1 MDPSLLDD
9 IINQLLEVRGKP
21 GKQVQ
26 LSESEIKQL
35 CVVSRDIFL
44 QQPNLL
50 ELEAPIKICGLYYDG
65 NNGVWY
71 SYDHQTQQY
80 VPYSDQSDNK
90 TAGKQ
95 NEQSKG
101 NIANRERM
109 YTKHRCGSRSIP
121 VRVEKLVHWIGVAFL
136 TCNNDLI
143 CLNGHFCLIRIHI
156 LCGVALVIVGFLV
169 KLNKL

>member
-1 MDPSLLDD
+1 MYSIFMQACFILLLMNWTGTSASGVDQIEFGLVSD
-9 IINQLLEVRGKP
+9 EDQCFIYLFILVFCRIILL
-21 GKQVQ
+21 
-26 LSESEIKQL
+26 
-35 CVVSRDIFL
+35 
-44 QQPNLL
+44 LL
-50 ELEAPIKICGLYYDG
+50 FFYFFYKCAGLYYDG

-109 YTKHRCGSRSIP
+109 YTKHRCGSRSIA
-121 VRVEKLVHWIGVAFL
+121 VRVEKLIGL
-136 TCNNDLI
+136 
-143 CLNGHFCLIRIHI
+143 GWHF
-156 LCGVALVIVGFLV
+156 
-169 KLNKL
+169 